1 MAYTPTTWANSPST
15 ATPLSAANLN
25 KMETGIDQAHDHLDN
40 AAIHVPT
47 AGAGGTTNFL
57 RADGTWA
64 APPGGAGIS
73 DGDKG
78 DITVSA
84 SGTVWTVDN
93 NSISNAKLAQIAT
106 ARLRGRVTAATGNV
120 EDLTGTQATTLL
132 DIFTTSLKGLAPA
145 SGGGT
150 TNFLRADGTWAAP
163 PGGAGI
169 SDGDKGDIT
178 VSGSG
183 AVWTI
188 DNGAVTLAK
197 QANVNTARIMGR
209 VTAAAGVQEELTGA
223 QATTLLDT
231 FTTSL
236 KGLAPASGGGTTNFL
251 RADGT
256 WANPPG
262 GAGISDGDKG
272 DITVSGSGT
281 VWTIDNNSVSN
292 AKLAQIATARLRG
305 RVTAATGNVE
315 DLTGTQATTLL
326 DIFTT
331 SLKGLA
337 PASGGGTTNF
347 LRADGTWAAPPGG
360 GGVSD
365 GDKGDITVSGS
376 GAVWTI
382 DNGAITLAKQANVNS
397 ARIMGRVTASAG
409 VQEELTG
416 AQATTLLDTFTT
428 SLKGLAP
435 ASGGGTTNFLRADG
449 TWAAPSGGGGGS
461 AGVVR
466 DTITAPSNATGV
478 DGDWNILRVGSFSAV
493 LQERISGAYTKDFAD
508 AGSKL
513 QNLSLNSRP
522 SGMTESPAPGWQLY
536 INDAMTA
543 QANIDKTA
551 NVAYTSTGFHS
562 TAAGSK
568 AAVCIDEYAA
578 VGGGSSGALTFLSAT
593 ALVGAL
599 PESGR
604 FFTFGN
610 IGQSAAD
617 AYGFGIR
624 VDSAGNYVL
633 FMADAYVGDVT
644 LVGGGTGITAGQRVF
659 FERFGQTLR
668 CGRIPSGGHTLTGIL
683 EGAIPTAGGYAVV
696 FGKAGIG
703 FHTDSNTVRVREMR
717 FVG

>member
-1 MAYTPTTWANSPST
+1 
-15 ATPLSAANLN
+15 
-25 KMETGIDQAHDHLDN
+25 METGIDQAHDHLDN

-292 AKLAQIATARLRG
+292 AKLAQIATARIRG

-360 GGVSD
+360 GGVTD

-376 GAVWTI
+376 GAVWTV
-382 DNGAITLAKQANVNS
+382 DNGAITLAKQANVNT

-416 AQATTLLDTFTT
+416 AQATTLIDTFTT

-461 AGVVR
+461 AGVMR
-466 DTITAPSNATGV
+466 DSITAPSNATGV
-478 DGDWNILRVGSFSAV
+478 DGDWNILRAGAFSAV
-493 LQERISGAYTKDFAD
+493 LQERLAGVYTKDLTD
-508 AGSKL
+508 ASTRF
-513 QNLSLNSRP
+513 QQLSFNSRP
-522 SGMTESPAPGWQLY
+522 IGMTESPAPGWQLY
-536 INDAMTA
+536 INDSMTA
-543 QANIDKTA
+543 QTNIDKTA
-551 NVAYTSTGFHS
+551 NLAYTSTGFHS
-562 TAAGSK
+562 NATGVK

-593 ALVGAL
+593 ALVGTL

-610 IGQSAAD
+610 IGQSAGD

-633 FMADAYVGDVT
+633 FMADAFVGDAT

-683 EGAIPTAGGYAVV
+683 EGAIPTSGGYAVV

-703 FHTDSNTVRVREMR
+703 LQTDSNSCRVREMR